1 MSQTLSMIEA
11 RKKLTSLPEEFE
23 KNPQSGEA
31 IVTRRGKPVL
41 AVLPWELYDSIM
53 ETLEIMGDEE
63 MMAALRQGIQDVKNE
78 KTYSW
83 EEVKQELCL

>member
-11 RKKLTSLPEEFE
+11 RKKLTSLPEEFA
-23 KNPQSGEA
+23 KNPQSGEI
-31 IVTRRGKPVL
+31 IVTRHGKPVL

-53 ETLEIMGDEE
+53 ETLEIMGDGE
-63 MMAALRQGIQDVKNE
+63 MMAALKQGIQDVKNG

-83 EEVKQELCL
+83 EEIKQELCL